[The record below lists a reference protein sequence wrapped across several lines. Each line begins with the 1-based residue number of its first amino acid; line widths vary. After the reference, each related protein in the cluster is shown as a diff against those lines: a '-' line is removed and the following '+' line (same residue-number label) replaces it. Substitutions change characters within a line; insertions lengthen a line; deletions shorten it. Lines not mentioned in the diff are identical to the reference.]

1 MNVEEMREAAERARR
16 AQVAVNA
23 LTYNPKR
30 FAFIGA
36 GVPREVDEYAELWA
50 AARDLCHCRRQ
61 NAHRNDC
68 AITMLRAIMGR
79 AEERKAR

>member
-16 AQVAVNA
+16 AQVTVNA

-50 AARDLCHCRRQ
+50 AARELCHCHRQ

-68 AITMLRAIMGR
+68 AITMLRAIMNQVNEQR
-79 AEERKAR
+79 AR